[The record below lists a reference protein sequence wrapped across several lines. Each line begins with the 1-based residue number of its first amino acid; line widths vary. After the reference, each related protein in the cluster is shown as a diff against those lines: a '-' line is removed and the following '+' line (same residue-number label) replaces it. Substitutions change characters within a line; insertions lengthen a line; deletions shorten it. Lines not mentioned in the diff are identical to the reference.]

1 MSYKKKENYSNLV
14 GSLDEFKDEDKNI
27 GRVVLFSIGG
37 ITLAVLAVYLFKKLR
52 K

>member
-27 GRVVLFSIGG
+27 GRVVLYGVGG
-37 ITLAVLAVYLFKKLR
+37 ITLAIFAFYLFNKL